1 MAIGK
6 KASRHKVERKI
17 SFGPLSRHNA
27 IAALLGSEILSG
39 SRKPGSRMPSTEQMA
54 QDFGAS
60 RVLTRE
66 VTKTLA
72 AKGMV
77 ASKTGT
83 GTTVLDQ
90 SHWNWLDSDV
100 LAWRVNLGLDY
111 EFLVQITDIRRGIEP
126 LAAALAAK
134 HRKRRDIADLRAAL
148 KGMASA
154 KGDHRRFAKA
164 DLAFHISVG
173 AASHNPLF
181 RSFTAVIETALS
193 SLLSI
198 NFTANERTHLE
209 ATKRHADI
217 VDAIEAGDE
226 KAASRAMLRVIVEGF
241 RHAKGNGPGAR

>member
-1 MAIGK
+1 MAKGK
-6 KASRHKVERKI
+6 KTHLQKI
-17 SFGPLSRHNA
+17 DSKSSYGPLSRHNA

-39 SRKPGSRMPSTEQMA
+39 ARRPGSRMPTTEQMVE
-54 QDFGAS
+54 DFGAS

-77 ASKTGT
+77 AAKTGT

-90 SHWNWLDSDV
+90 SHWNWLDPDV

-111 EFLVQITDIRRGIEP
+111 DFLIQITDIRRGVEP
-126 LAAALAAK
+126 LAASLAAK
-134 HRKRRDIADLRAAL
+134 NRTRRDIADLRSAL
-148 KGMASA
+148 KGMSAA

-164 DLAFHISVG
+164 DLAFHIAVG

-198 NFTANERTHLE
+198 NSTATERTHLE
-209 ATKRHADI
+209 AAKRHENI

-226 KAASRAMLRVIVEGF
+226 KGAFRAMLFVIVEGL
-241 RHAKGNGPGAR
+241 RHANCDSSDNR